1 MNYEEFSEFEKVID
15 IANPLVKGFKFKSG
29 ETFFVEPAFYT
40 QLVNF
45 EELYTSEDFHRIV
58 KKMKELAFERK
69 RVIFTYDYENPFM
82 LKDDYIY
89 LEFTDVTDSLK
100 IFIEDKS
107 RGSDYGD

>member
-1 MNYEEFSEFEKVID
+1 MKYNEFEKYTQIED
-15 IANPLVKGFKFKSG
+15 KDNPFSSLYELDNG
-29 ETFFVEPAFYT
+29 ERFYIEPAFYT

-45 EELYTSEDFHRIV
+45 EELYNKEDFARILRR
-58 KKMKELAFERK
+58 MEELAKERK
-69 RVIFTYDYENPFM
+69 RVIFTYDFENPFVKKEDFI
-82 LKDDYIY
+82 L

>member
-1 MNYEEFSEFEKVID
+1 MDYKEFSHLKRLTDKDNPFSPLFEL
-15 IANPLVKGFKFKSG
+15 PTG
-29 ETFFVEPAFYT
+29 ERFYIEPAFYT

-45 EELYTSEDFHRIV
+45 EELYNKEDFARIL
-58 KKMKELAFERK
+58 KRMEKLAKERK
-69 RVIFTYDYENPFM
+69 RVIFTYDFENPFVK
-82 LKDDYIY
+82 KDDYIL